1 MNRKQILLILLI
13 LQSAK
18 ALGDVWEAPKV
29 RQFFSENKN
38 YMLIVYPTAEDTVK
52 SNMESNIGLQSKNS
66 VKIPCHAI
74 LYRINNTDT
83 IEIWNKDLIN
93 RDAPGR
99 VIVANDGNSIVTFDN
114 WYYYRDGIDAM
125 VIYGKNGELARRFNL
140 ADISPFPIEE
150 YDYSISMI
158 FWRCGAKYI
167 NNREI
172 EICFKN
178 LEDIMKQ
185 KIYNLETQ
193 DFE

>member
-1 MNRKQILLILLI
+1 MNLKQILLILFI
-13 LQSAK
+13 VQSAN

-29 RQFFSENKN
+29 RQFFSENRN
-38 YMLIVYPTAEDTVK
+38 YMLIVYPTAEESVK
-52 SNMESNIGLQSKNS
+52 SNIESNIGLQSKNS
-66 VKIPCHAI
+66 DKIPCHAI

-140 ADISPFPIEE
+140 ADISPFPLKE